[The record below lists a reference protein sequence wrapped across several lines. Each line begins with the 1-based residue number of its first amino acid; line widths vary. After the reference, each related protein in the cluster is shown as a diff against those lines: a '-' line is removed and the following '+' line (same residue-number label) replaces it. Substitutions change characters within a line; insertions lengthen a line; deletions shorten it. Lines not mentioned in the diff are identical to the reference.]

1 MNPQKNNPTQM
12 NRIITKV
19 TYTDHEGKKKSE
31 SYLVLTDSFTEAES
45 KTIKEYEYFK
55 FDNLTIS
62 SVTRLNIAEIIQDE
76 ANIGKWYRIK
86 SEVIVLNER
95 THAEKRISQNWLVQA
110 EDITKA
116 LLRHKT
122 YMSMKDYEVTKV
134 SLTPI
139 IDILS

>member
-1 MNPQKNNPTQM
+1 M

-110 EDITKA
+110 EDIPKA

-122 YMSMKDYEVTKV
+122 YMSMADYEVTKV

>member
-1 MNPQKNNPTQM
+1 M

-76 ANIGKWYRIK
+76 ANVGKWYRIK

-122 YMSMKDYEVTKV
+122 YMSLSDYEVTKV

>member
-1 MNPQKNNPTQM
+1 M

-62 SVTRLNIAEIIQDE
+62 
-76 ANIGKWYRIK
+76 
-86 SEVIVLNER
+86 
-95 THAEKRISQNWLVQA
+95 
-110 EDITKA
+110 
-116 LLRHKT
+116 
-122 YMSMKDYEVTKV
+122 
-134 SLTPI
+134 
-139 IDILS
+139 

>member
-1 MNPQKNNPTQM
+1 M

-122 YMSMKDYEVTKV
+122 YMSLSDYEVTKV

>member
-1 MNPQKNNPTQM
+1 M

-122 YMSMKDYEVTKV
+122 YMSMKDYEATKAT
-134 SLTPI
+134 LTPTT
-139 IDILS
+139 DNLS

>member
-1 MNPQKNNPTQM
+1 M

-110 EDITKA
+110 EDINKA

>member
-1 MNPQKNNPTQM
+1 M

-19 TYTDHEGKKKSE
+19 TYTDHEGKKKTE

-45 KTIKEYEYFK
+45 KTLKEYEYFK

-110 EDITKA
+110 EDISKA

-122 YMSMKDYEVTKV
+122 YMSLSDYEVTKV

>member
-1 MNPQKNNPTQM
+1 M

-19 TYTDHEGKKKSE
+19 TYTDHEGKKKTE

-76 ANIGKWYRIK
+76 ANVGKWYRIK

-139 IDILS
+139 LDILS

>member
-1 MNPQKNNPTQM
+1 M

-19 TYTDHEGKKKSE
+19 TYTDHEGKKKTE

-95 THAEKRISQNWLVQA
+95 THAEKRTIQNWLVQA
-110 EDITKA
+110 EDIPKA

-122 YMSMKDYEVTKV
+122 YMSMADYEVTKV

-139 IDILS
+139 LDILS

>member
-1 MNPQKNNPTQM
+1 M
-12 NRIITKV
+12 NRIITKD

-76 ANIGKWYRIK
+76 ANVGKWYRIK

-122 YMSMKDYEVTKV
+122 YMSLSDYEVTKV

>member
-1 MNPQKNNPTQM
+1 M

-19 TYTDHEGKKKSE
+19 TYTDHEGKKKTE

-110 EDITKA
+110 EDIPKA

-122 YMSMKDYEVTKV
+122 YMSLSDYEVTKV

>member
-1 MNPQKNNPTQM
+1 M

>member
-1 MNPQKNNPTQM
+1 M

-19 TYTDHEGKKKSE
+19 TYTDHEGKKKTE

-110 EDITKA
+110 EDISKA

-139 IDILS
+139 LDILS

>member
-1 MNPQKNNPTQM
+1 M

-19 TYTDHEGKKKSE
+19 TYTDHEGKKKTE

-110 EDITKA
+110 EDISKA

-122 YMSMKDYEVTKV
+122 YMSLSDYEVTKV